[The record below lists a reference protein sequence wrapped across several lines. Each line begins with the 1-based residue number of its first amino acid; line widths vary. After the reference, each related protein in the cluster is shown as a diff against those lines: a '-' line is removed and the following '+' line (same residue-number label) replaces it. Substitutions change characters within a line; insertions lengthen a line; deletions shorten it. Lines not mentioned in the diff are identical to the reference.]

1 MTIRDVRIVR
11 ALSVLVCVCF
21 GGLSFDF
28 VVGFAAEAEPRA
40 VVAWPAGPL
49 DVKIAFDRPIDAK
62 SVESLVDQTIEYRA
76 DPATIDRS
84 NPIAGGSNSKIDSSV
99 DRRGK
104 LRIAAARVDDDG
116 MMLVLATDPHPREAL
131 YTAKLTGIRP
141 AGVNSMP
148 VGVDLA
154 YDLSGVDAAWDDG
167 TEDAKPAWN
176 AWWPHCDPAVVK
188 AHTTGS
194 IEHKKTL
201 EYLNRNGRLTL
212 RTFLKLPP
220 GKATIRI
227 ETNRPIETTLGS
239 QTAEASGDRSTV
251 ELAIESTGD
260 AVEWITVIKT
270 SSQSNPL
277 KFLTTLRT
285 GDDPTPRTISP
296 KMLILPWAPAPVVS
310 FSSAAKPTFSL
321 EGGDPGRGKLVFQSE
336 QAKCSSCHKV
346 RGEGGA
352 IGPELD
358 DFAGK
363 DLESVYREIAE
374 PSASIHPDFFAYT
387 VARKDGRV
395 AMGIVRARGAD
406 AIRVIDTNAQETL
419 IPRSDVVE
427 LRPSSS
433 SIMPAGLIGAI
444 GEEKSR
450 DLLAFLTQKPAAPAA
465 TAAQASN
472 QTAARGKPNRPPR
485 RRSLKEIQSIT
496 REPDSKIEPIDAS
509 KIRPIQILFVH
520 GKKEFGPGEHE
531 YPAWAEGWR
540 RIVTKQPGVSAT
552 TVLDWPSVEQWRG
565 ADLAVFYFWDHDW
578 APNQLNDIDRF
589 LAKGGG
595 IVALHS
601 SMVIDQD
608 PKGLADRFGLASFSK
623 KRKFLHAPHRVDF
636 PSNLSDPIIHGFEHL
651 DLIDEAYWEMAG
663 DPARVTVLATAIE
676 DGSPRPV
683 VWKRET
689 GGGRVFCTVFGHYA
703 WTMDDPL
710 FRALVFRGM
719 AWAARLPERIWDP
732 LVADGVELSD

>member
-1 MTIRDVRIVR
+1 MIRDKKIVR
-11 ALSVLVCVCF
+11 SVAVWICFGF
-21 GGLSFDF
+21 GGLSFGF
-28 VVGFAAEAEPRA
+28 SSGFAAEAEPRA
-40 VVAWPAGPL
+40 VLAWPAGPL

-76 DPATIDRS
+76 DSARIEGS
-84 NPIAGGSNSKIDSSV
+84 KSLGGGSRAKTDSSV
-99 DRRGK
+99 DRPGK

-116 MMLVLATDPHPREAL
+116 RTLVLATDPHPVEAL
-131 YTAKLTGIRP
+131 YAAKLTGIRSATANSKP
-141 AGVNSMP
+141 FIVN
-148 VGVDLA
+148 LA
-154 YDLSGVDAAWDDG
+154 YDLSGVEAAWDDG
-167 TEDAKPAWN
+167 TADAKPAWT
-176 AWWPHCDPAVVK
+176 AWWPDVDPAVVK
-188 AHTTGS
+188 KLTTGS
-194 IEHKKTL
+194 IEHCKML

-212 RTFLKLPP
+212 RTFVKFPR

-227 ETNRPIETTLGS
+227 ETNRPIEATLGS
-239 QTAEASGDRSTV
+239 QTSDASGDRSTV
-251 ELAIESTGD
+251 ELSTESNGE
-260 AVEWITVIKT
+260 AVEWITRIKT
-270 SSQSNPL
+270 SSQVKPL
-277 KFLTTLRT
+277 KLYTTLRV
-285 GDDPTPRTISP
+285 GDDPIVRTISP
-296 KMLILPWAPAPVVS
+296 KMLILPWAPASVAS
-310 FSSAAKPTFSL
+310 SASAAKPTFSL

-352 IGPELD
+352 IGPDLSD
-358 DFAGK
+358 IAGK
-363 DLESVYREIAE
+363 GLDSVFREIAE
-374 PSASIHPDFFAYT
+374 PSASIHPDFVAYT
-387 VARKDGRV
+387 VARQDGRV

-433 SIMPAGLIGAI
+433 SIMPAGLIGVI
-444 GEEKSR
+444 GEDKTR
-450 DLLAFLTQKPAAPAA
+450 DLLAFLTQKPGAPPAKVSQAA
-465 TAAQASN
+465 N
-472 QTAARGKPNRPPR
+472 QPSAGGKPNRPPR
-485 RRSLKEIQSIT
+485 RRSLDEIEAITGKPDANESI
-496 REPDSKIEPIDAS
+496 KAS

-552 TVLDWPSVEQWRG
+552 TVLDWPSAEQWRG

-578 APNQLNDIDRF
+578 APNQLSDIDRF

-608 PKGLADRFGLASFSK
+608 PKGLADRFGLASYSK
-623 KRKFLHAPHRVDF
+623 KRKFLHAPHRADF
-636 PSNLSDPIIHGFEHL
+636 PSNNSDPIIHGFKHL
-651 DLIDEAYWEMAG
+651 DLIDEAYWDMAG
-663 DPARVTVLATAIE
+663 DLSKVTVLANAIE
-676 DGSPRPV
+676 DGSARPV
-683 VWKRET
+683 VWKREV

-719 AWAARLPERIWDP
+719 AWTARLPERIWDP

>member
-1 MTIRDVRIVR
+1 MTRNNKIVHNV
-11 ALSVLVCVCF
+11 AVWICFGF
-21 GGLSFDF
+21 GGLSIGFAA
-28 VVGFAAEAEPRA
+28 GFAAEDEPRA

-76 DPATIDRS
+76 DSARIEGSTPLGGGTKTKNDSRADR
-84 NPIAGGSNSKIDSSV
+84 PGT
-99 DRRGK
+99 

-116 MMLVLATDPHPREAL
+116 RTLVLATDPQPLEAL
-131 YTAKLTGIRP
+131 YTAKLTGLRAATATAKPFI
-141 AGVNSMP
+141 VN
-148 VGVDLA
+148 LA
-154 YDLSGVDAAWDDG
+154 YDLSGVEAAWDDG
-167 TEDAKPAWN
+167 SADAKPAWN

-188 AHTTGS
+188 TLTAGS
-194 IEHKKTL
+194 VEHERML
-201 EYLNRNGRLTL
+201 EFLNRNGRLTL
-212 RTFLKLPP
+212 RTFVKFPR

-239 QTAEASGDRSTV
+239 RTAEASGDRSSV
-251 ELAIESTGD
+251 ELSTESNGE
-260 AVEWITVIKT
+260 AVEWITTIKT
-270 SSQSNPL
+270 SLQVKPL
-277 KFLTTLRT
+277 KLLATLRL
-285 GDDPTPRTISP
+285 GDDSTSRTISP
-296 KMLILPWAPAPVVS
+296 KMLILPWAPAPVA
-310 FSSAAKPTFSL
+310 SSATAAKPTFSL
-321 EGGDPGRGKLVFQSE
+321 EGGDSGRGKLVFQSE

-346 RGEGGA
+346 KGEGGA
-352 IGPELD
+352 IGPDLS

-363 DLESVYREIAE
+363 DPETVFREIAE
-374 PSASIHPDFFAYT
+374 PSASIHPDFVAYT
-387 VARKDGRV
+387 VARQDGRV

-419 IPRSDVVE
+419 IPRSDIVE

-444 GEEKSR
+444 GEEKTR
-450 DLLAFLTQKPAAPAA
+450 DLLAFLTQKPVAPPAKVSQAA
-465 TAAQASN
+465 N
-472 QTAARGKPNRPPR
+472 QPSAGGKPNRPPR
-485 RRSLKEIQSIT
+485 RRSLKEIEAIT
-496 REPDSKIEPIDAS
+496 GKADAKTEPIKAS

-540 RIVTKQPGVSAT
+540 RITTKRPGVSAT
-552 TVLDWPSVEQWRG
+552 TVLDWPSTEQWRG
-565 ADLAVFYFWDHDW
+565 ADLAIFYFWDHDW
-578 APNQLNDIDRF
+578 TSNQLNDIDRF

-636 PSNLSDPIIHGFEHL
+636 PSNSSDPIILGFRHL
-651 DLIDEAYWEMAG
+651 DLIDEAYWDMAG
-663 DPARVTVLATAIE
+663 DPASVTVLATAIE

-683 VWKRET
+683 VWKREV

-719 AWAARLPERIWDP
+719 AWTARLPERIWDP